1 MGNYEVG
8 KSSAFPFIK
17 YSFVICCLDGIDT
30 YIISPEYYSSLI
42 EDQELLEN
50 LIPSWRKDRV
60 IYLIQTAQKFDALY
74 LAFGHNKI
82 GAGLDLEWEP
92 VLCYKKENSFFNV
105 AFRDSWM
112 CIDCKYVLCAPII
125 MPMCE
130 GDPDFYYGTR
140 NRFPPIPPF
149 FQKIPC
155 PKCKS
160 LFNNHLIILE

>member
-74 LAFGHNKI
+74 LAFGHHKI

-92 VLCYKKENSFFNV
+92 VLCYKKENFFFNV

-112 CIDCKYVLCAPII
+112 CIDCNMYFVLRLLCRCAKVIQIFI
-125 MPMCE
+125 MGQE
-130 GDPDFYYGTR
+130 IGFLLFLHFFK
-140 NRFPPIPPF
+140 RFPVLNA
-149 FQKIPC
+149 KAY
-155 PKCKS
+155 
-160 LFNNHLIILE
+160 LITI